1 MCHYHTCYHSDTN
14 GYIVQCTECGR
25 LQMGYGNIMIV
36 FHTDEF
42 ESFRKLVKDL
52 HGQQQPAERKQ
63 LKHIVIPT
71 PSDCVR
77 LLLSKD
83 DLVKLHSMLEEA
95 DNEIKA
101 WQLLELFAVK

>member
-1 MCHYHTCYHSDTN
+1 
-14 GYIVQCTECGR
+14 
-25 LQMGYGNIMIV
+25 MGYGNIMIT
-36 FHTDEF
+36 FYPQEF

-52 HGQQQPAERKQ
+52 YHQELPVERRQ

-77 LLLSKD
+77 LLLSRD
-83 DLVKLHSMLEEA
+83 DLSDLHTMLEEA

-101 WQLLELFAVK
+101 QSLICLFNQ

>member
-1 MCHYHTCYHSDTN
+1 MCQYHTCYQNDTK
-14 GYIVQCTECGR
+14 GYIVQCTECRR

-36 FHTDEF
+36 FHADEF

-52 HGQQQPAERKQ
+52 NSQQQPEERRQ

-77 LLLSKD
+77 LLLSQD
-83 DLVKLHSMLEEA
+83 DLAELHTMLEEA
-95 DNEIKA
+95 DNEIKTR
-101 WQLLELFAVK
+101 QLLELFALR